1 MENRVSIGYAGRF
14 NETEQTFSHLDIL
27 REYGKVL
34 WGQWRK
40 PGSKAEYS
48 NSTREKINSAD
59 VTNFYEIGQ
68 TTVWKMKVERVL
80 TKKEVIAE
88 DLISL
93 IPSYYNIDTPCYC
106 WYLVNDI
113 EDYEGKECLSSLY
126 TSNGLMLGRA
136 HQIPG
141 NAPWK
146 VYSTGDDNGILKYT
160 PKQIMRAYNPEREK
174 MSKQLRYQIME
185 RDHFRCVLCGRN
197 AREDSVKLHVD
208 HFIPIAFG
216 GKTEY
221 DNLRTL
227 CEDCNLGKSHSLP
240 ILIDGELIG

>member
-1 MENRVSIGYAGRF
+1 MEKIPIGYAGRF

-40 PGSKAEYS
+40 PGSKSEYS
-48 NSTREKINSAD
+48 NSTREKINKANNTD
-59 VTNFYEIGQ
+59 FYEIGQ
-68 TTVWKMKVERVL
+68 TTVWKMTVEKVL
-80 TKKEVIAE
+80 TKKEVIE
-88 DLISL
+88 QNLISL
-93 IPSYYNIDTPCYC
+93 IPPYYNINTECYC

-113 EDYEGKECLSSLY
+113 KDYNGKECLSSLY
-126 TSNGLMLGRA
+126 TSGGLMLGRA

-141 NAPWK
+141 NAPWR

-160 PKQIMRAYNPEREK
+160 AKQIIRTYNPEREK
-174 MSKQLRYQIME
+174 MNSQLRYEIMK
-185 RDHFRCVLCGRN
+185 RDNFRCVLCGRN
-197 AREDSVKLHVD
+197 VSEDGVKLHVD

-240 ILIDGELIG
+240 ILINGELIG